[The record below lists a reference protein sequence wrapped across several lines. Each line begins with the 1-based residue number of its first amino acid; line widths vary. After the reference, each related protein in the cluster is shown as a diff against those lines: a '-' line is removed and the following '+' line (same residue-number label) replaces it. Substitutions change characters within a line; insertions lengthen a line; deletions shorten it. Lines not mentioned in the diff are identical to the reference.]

1 MNSNLNNK
9 IKYIDS
15 SKEEINS
22 KNSYEKD
29 EDDINDEEEDD
40 NIQDYNSIN
49 NKDYKAFI
57 DNDLSPK
64 QKLKSSNQIKDK
76 TYYQFINAILHD
88 DKKQAEKILNSCQ
101 SYIMVNHQSLEGI
114 TPIQYATLYSSI
126 SCFKYLLSLKAYTDL
141 KVEGLH
147 LIHISLARAIFKK
160 EQEKCFKMFYY
171 IYEKLPEQKNY
182 IDRLGRTYLHIIFEY
197 DFWYALEKI
206 NINLEDLFQEDN
218 NGEYVINYV
227 YIYNSCQCFWKV
239 AKDPE
244 FLAEIYREIRK
255 RYENNK
261 SAKYLL
267 KEKFLDNLF
276 IHQCFYAI
284 ATLVINCNL
293 FIDELMEDLINL
305 KNYYSQLEQRN
316 NYYIEQ
322 NGIIQM
328 KENINYTITIV
339 ERLKNKDNFQGQFK
353 FPKKFREYTAIVFNT
368 DCIQHIKLPDEPL
381 KHLMSRIQIF
391 ENSDRLA
398 HLIDRENGIMLND
411 QVFHF
416 KEVNLGKEEKDNGQ
430 LKYSGYENILF
441 YESNR
446 KSCLNDILKCHDF
459 RYIKKLKE
467 LCSIKN
473 NNSNNYNKRKEYSPQ
488 KEKGIKNNLNNNIDY
503 SNPLYKNI
511 LNNSISIN
519 YKKLDTDTYINEY
532 SYENIYY
539 TTGCVFDAI
548 DLVMNGSVKNA
559 FVLIRPPG
567 HHAGYSGQVENNEL
581 TSSGFCIVNN
591 VSIGAA
597 YTKNKYSNEIKKI
610 AIFDFDVHHGNGTE
624 EIIQMLNGKD
634 FYKSFNYDKIC
645 SFSTNYT
652 QQINWHS
659 FDDAKNILFISTHI
673 YDENNPNSFYP
684 YSGGIENNTSKESN
698 IYPGGIYNI
707 PLEPKKNLSYEYKN
721 ILRTKI
727 IPRLY
732 KFQPDIIFLSS
743 GFDGHE
749 NETINQNNMFL
760 NEFDY
765 AFLTQQIQFVA
776 NKFCKG
782 RLISVL
788 EGGYNINTGIISSFS
803 QSVFTHARSL
813 NSSINMMQCFDV
825 KLSGLKRKYE
835 MDDDIEIYN
844 RLNKIKSKF
853 KKNVNNNNEEDS
865 NPNEVY

>member
-1 MNSNLNNK
+1 M
-9 IKYIDS
+9 
-15 SKEEINS
+15 
-22 KNSYEKD
+22 
-29 EDDINDEEEDD
+29 
-40 NIQDYNSIN
+40 
-49 NKDYKAFI
+49 
-57 DNDLSPK
+57 
-64 QKLKSSNQIKDK
+64 
-76 TYYQFINAILHD
+76 
-88 DKKQAEKILNSCQ
+88 
-101 SYIMVNHQSLEGI
+101 
-114 TPIQYATLYSSI
+114 
-126 SCFKYLLSLKAYTDL
+126 
-141 KVEGLH
+141 
-147 LIHISLARAIFKK
+147 
-160 EQEKCFKMFYY
+160 
-171 IYEKLPEQKNY
+171 
-182 IDRLGRTYLHIIFEY
+182 
-197 DFWYALEKI
+197 
-206 NINLEDLFQEDN
+206 
-218 NGEYVINYV
+218 
-227 YIYNSCQCFWKV
+227 
-239 AKDPE
+239 
-244 FLAEIYREIRK
+244 
-255 RYENNK
+255 
-261 SAKYLL
+261 
-267 KEKFLDNLF
+267 
-276 IHQCFYAI
+276 
-284 ATLVINCNL
+284 
-293 FIDELMEDLINL
+293 
-305 KNYYSQLEQRN
+305 
-316 NYYIEQ
+316 
-322 NGIIQM
+322 
-328 KENINYTITIV
+328 
-339 ERLKNKDNFQGQFK
+339 
-353 FPKKFREYTAIVFNT
+353 
-368 DCIQHIKLPDEPL
+368 PDEPL
-381 KHLMSRIQIF
+381 KHLLSRIQIF

-416 KEVNLGKEEKDNGQ
+416 KEVNLGKEEKSNGQ
-430 LKYSGYENILF
+430 LKYSGCENILF

-473 NNSNNYNKRKEYSPQ
+473 NNPNNYNKRKEYSPQ

-511 LNNSISIN
+511 LNNSIAIN
-519 YKKLDTDTYINEY
+519 YRKLDTDTYINEY

-539 TTGCVFDAI
+539 TTGCIFDAI
-548 DLVMNGSVKNA
+548 DLVMNGTVKNA

-567 HHAGYSGQVENNEL
+567 HHAGYSGKVESNEL

-624 EIIQMLNGKD
+624 EIIQMLSGKD

-684 YSGGIENNTSKESN
+684 YSGGVENNTSKESN

-707 PLEPKKNLSYEYKN
+707 PLEPKKTLSYEYKN

-813 NSSINMMQCFDV
+813 NSSINMIQCFDV
-825 KLSGLKRKYE
+825 KLSGLKRKY
-835 MDDDIEIYN
+835 
-844 RLNKIKSKF
+844 
-853 KKNVNNNNEEDS
+853 
-865 NPNEVY
+865 